1 MTSYAAY
8 RIAETIRVLL
18 LITLAIVA
26 FNLFLVTPVMIVFLA
41 VLNEAAIL
49 SIAYRP
55 CARVG
60 YARGLGHAHRA
71 GGRHGS
77 GRYGRGRNVPAVR
90 SAGTDLTPLL
100 AAGLRLPGAAAGI

>member
-1 MTSYAAY
+1 MAAIRQAREIFARMTSYAAY

-49 SIAYRP
+49 SIAYDHVRGSDTP
-55 CARVG
+55 AAWDMRTVLVVATALG
-60 YARGLGHAHRA
+60 ARGVAETFLLFA
-71 GGRHGS
+71 
-77 GRYGRGRNVPAVR
+77 
-90 SAGTDLTPLL
+90 LL
-100 AAGLRLPGAAAGI
+100 AQT